1 MEFYIKQNSTLPVL
15 KMEIIKDGRSDFNLN
30 SFLSAS
36 TIFLISLYDRH
47 SDTFLFASKECY
59 VTTEYSDFEGKN
71 LYYLNYQFT
80 NKDTKKIGR
89 YEVQV
94 SIPSENGV
102 TVLPLMDK
110 YFVNVLESFSIKNI
124 PFSDLYS
131 ASLPCCGFQETFN
144 IQGLTLDVYY
154 YSGSIIVDYILN
166 STQTFDQN
174 IRVNFINTLE
184 VISGSSIQITTGV
197 TLNSGEN
204 RGVTQIVLSEL
215 DYNNLSQVSILSFVE
230 IVSDIPN
237 VILNLSNDT
246 FFNTPPPTVTPTKT
260 PTPTATAGATP
271 SVTPTNTKTPTAS
284 VTQTLSSTPTNTP
297 SVTVTNTTS
306 ITPTETITPTPTST
320 QTPTKTITQTET
332 PTNTPTQT
340 LTPNLSPTNTPTNTE
355 TPTGTPTNT
364 PTNSETPTNTPTNT
378 ETPTETPTQ
387 TVTPTNT
394 ETPTPTL
401 TPTNTETTTPTQTPT
416 NTLTPTVTPTI
427 TQTPTNTLT
436 PTVTPNTCKCYNFFN
451 TGTTTSSNV
460 SYIDCSGVLSQ
471 ITIQAGDYGQAC
483 VRNEQ
488 YTASTS
494 PIGVTYLLGDC
505 TSGCPSISADTCS
518 PFFLSSNN
526 RIIYSYDPTTNT
538 QIPLPIGISGTSL
551 FDIATNDNLLWV
563 YGTFND
569 STTGIREFTIT
580 RNPFT
585 ATFNR
590 FISLTSTPY
599 ANTRNGLAVV
609 NNTTLLVS
617 SGATNG
623 TAIATIDITT
633 TAATPSIL
641 FNLNADRVL
650 RGDLIY
656 TSTGKVIIS
665 TFNITAGTGNF
676 ITQYNYSSG
685 VRELEISSGNNT
697 SGFGYYITNSE
708 FVRVINGFTPA
719 TRTKINL
726 TSPYA
731 STALTSMTEG
741 NLGFAQPV
749 SCLNVNFT

>member
-36 TIFLISLYDRH
+36 TTFLISLYDRH

-284 VTQTLSSTPTNTP
+284 VTQTISSTPTNTP

-306 ITPTETITPTPTST
+306 ITPTETITPTQTS
-320 QTPTKTITQTET
+320 
-332 PTNTPTQT
+332 TPTQT
-340 LTPNLSPTNTPTNTE
+340 
-355 TPTGTPTNT
+355 
-364 PTNSETPTNTPTNT
+364 
-378 ETPTETPTQ
+378 Q
-387 TVTPTNT
+387 
-394 ETPTPTL
+394 
-401 TPTNTETTTPTQTPT
+401 T

-505 TSGCPSISADTCS
+505 TSGCPSITADTCS
-518 PFFLSSNN
+518 PFFLSSND
-526 RIIYSYDPTTNT
+526 RIIYLYNPTDNT
-538 QIPLPIGISGTSL
+538 QIPLPIGISGSTL

-563 YGTFND
+563 YGTFNN

-590 FISLTSTPY
+590 FISFTSIPY

-609 NNTTLLVS
+609 DNNTLLVS

-623 TAIATIDITT
+623 TAIAVVNITT
-633 TAATPSIL
+633 TASTPSIL
-641 FNLNADRVL
+641 FNLETDRVL

-665 TFNITAGTGNF
+665 TFNITAGTGSF
-676 ITQYNYSSG
+676 ITQYSYSG
-685 VRELEISSGNNT
+685 TRELEISSGNNT
-697 SGFGYYITNSE
+697 NGFSFYITNSE
-708 FVRVINGFTPA
+708 FFSLINGFTPA
-719 TRTKINL
+719 NRNRRNL

-741 NLGFAQPV
+741 NFGFAQPV
-749 SCLNVNFT
+749 SCLNVDFT